1 MLLGEVGITQTGT
14 AYPGRAVNRR
24 HLAGVSRRGRRKSA
38 SSRYAGGVNGSEE
51 LVDAWLPLPD
61 IAERSGLGISKVR
74 RHLEDRA
81 LIGVRRGDR
90 DVFQVPE
97 LFLDADSMPLK
108 HLRGTLTTLLDA
120 GLDEEAAIVWLFTP
134 DESLPG
140 RPIDL
145 LQAGNTGEVRR
156 RAQALAF

>member
-1 MLLGEVGITQTGT
+1 M
-14 AYPGRAVNRR
+14 
-24 HLAGVSRRGRRKSA
+24 
-38 SSRYAGGVNGSEE
+38 NGSEE

-74 RHLEDRA
+74 RHIEDRA

-97 LFLDADSMPLK
+97 LFLDADSLPLK
-108 HLRGTLTTLLDA
+108 HLRGTLTTLMDA
-120 GLDEEAAIVWLFTP
+120 GFDEEAAIVWLFTP
-134 DESLPG
+134 DETLPG

-145 LQAGNTGEVRR
+145 LQAGNKGEVRR
-156 RAQALAF
+156 RAQALAL

>member
-1 MLLGEVGITQTGT
+1 M
-14 AYPGRAVNRR
+14 
-24 HLAGVSRRGRRKSA
+24 
-38 SSRYAGGVNGSEE
+38 
-51 LVDAWLPLPD
+51 
-61 IAERSGLGISKVR
+61 R
-74 RHLEDRA
+74 RHLEDRS

-90 DVFQVPE
+90 GVFQVPE

-120 GLDEEAAIVWLFTP
+120 GFEDEAAIVWLFTP

-145 LQAGNTGEVRR
+145 LQAGNKGEVRR
-156 RAQALAF
+156 RAQALAL